1 MPSDSSID
9 SRTPVLVGCG
19 QITDMV
25 SAPSSTRSPSEFVAE
40 AVRLALAD
48 TRAARGPKAV
58 AAAIDSLAVL
68 RFFSDS
74 SPRFT
79 LPFGRSTNPPKG
91 IAQRIGASP
100 RQLIYSD
107 VGGNL
112 PQSLTSLFAE
122 RIALG
127 EIDVAVVCG
136 GELLRSSHLAQRQKL
151 AVDWNEDP
159 GGEPEHYGDA
169 RLGWSEIEARQ
180 GLMAAIY
187 FYPLIETAI
196 RAAAGHT
203 VPDHIRGMAAL
214 FARFAAVAKAN
225 PLATRREGFSA
236 ERLATIDADNRW
248 IVFPYPR
255 LMNANAFVDQAAAFV
270 MMSLARARALGVA
283 EDRFV
288 YLHGCAEGADRWTV
302 SERTELHRS
311 PAIRAAS
318 RQALD
323 MAGKRL
329 DDIDCFD
336 LYSCF
341 PSAVRIALEEMGLQ
355 EDDPRGLTLTGGLP
369 YFGGPGNN
377 YVTHS
382 IAEAMNRVRAMPGTF
397 AMVTANGSYVTKH
410 AAGIYSTTPTRGS
423 WRREPPKAL
432 QASLD
437 TLPWIEVDP
446 APQGAGLIETYA
458 VGFDKDQPSRGV
470 VIGRLQAGGR
480 RFVANTPPDPAL
492 LADMVAREQVGRTGT
507 LSHDGDRTTFAPS

>member
-1 MPSDSSID
+1 MPSESSID

-19 QITDMV
+19 QITDTASV
-25 SAPSSTRSPSEFVAE
+25 PGSTRSPSEFVAE
-40 AVRLALAD
+40 AVRAALAD

-58 AAAIDSLAVL
+58 AAAIDSLATL

-100 RQLIYSD
+100 RQLIYTD

-112 PQSLTSLFAE
+112 PQSLASLFAE
-122 RIALG
+122 RIAAG
-127 EIDVAVVCG
+127 EIDVAVICG
-136 GELLRSSHLAQRQKL
+136 GELLRSSHLAQRQNL
-151 AVDWNEDP
+151 ALDWNEDP

-169 RLGWSEIEARQ
+169 RLGWSEIEAKQ

-187 FYPLIETAI
+187 FYPLIENAI
-196 RAAAGHT
+196 RAAAGRR
-203 VPDHIRGMAAL
+203 VPDHVKTMAGL
-214 FARFAAVAKAN
+214 FARFAAVAKDN

-236 ERLATIDADNRW
+236 ERLAAIDADNRW

-255 LMNANAFVDQAAAFV
+255 LMNSNAFVDQAAAFV
-270 MMSLARARALGVA
+270 MMSVAKARALGVP
-283 EDRFV
+283 EDRYV
-288 YLHGCAEGADRWTV
+288 YLHGCAEAADRWHV
-302 SERTELHRS
+302 SERSELHRS
-311 PAIRAAS
+311 PAIHAVS
-318 RQALD
+318 RHALD

-329 DDIDCFD
+329 EGVDCFD

-341 PSAVRIALEEMGLQ
+341 PSAVRIALEEIGLQ

-382 IAEAMNRVRAMPGTF
+382 IAEAMNRVRTTPGSF

-410 AAGIYSTTPTRGS
+410 AAGIYSSTPTRGS

-437 TLPWIEVDP
+437 KLPWIEVDP
-446 APQGAGLIETYA
+446 APQGAGVIETYA

-470 VIGRLQAGGR
+470 VIGRVHASGQ

-492 LADMVAREQVGRTGT
+492 LADMMNREQVGRTGT
-507 LSHDGDRTTFAPS
+507 LSHDGKRTTFLPD